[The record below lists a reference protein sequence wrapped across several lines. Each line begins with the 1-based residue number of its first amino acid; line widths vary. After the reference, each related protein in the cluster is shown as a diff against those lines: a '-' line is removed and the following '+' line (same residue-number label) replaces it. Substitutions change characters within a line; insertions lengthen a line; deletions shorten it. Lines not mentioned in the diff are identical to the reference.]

1 MKNMVS
7 EVKKHF
13 MPEEVVSLFL
23 WYIRSAKIPIRVGR
37 KCSLS
42 CRTIADIFVTVQ
54 NHIHFFY
61 FLNTKWTHFLCN
73 MYFR

>member
-13 MPEEVVSLFL
+13 MPEEVVFLFL

-54 NHIHFFY
+54 NHIHIFLFFEHKMDT
-61 FLNTKWTHFLCN
+61 FSL
-73 MYFR
+73 

>member
-7 EVKKHF
+7 EVKKLF
-13 MPEEVVSLFL
+13 MPEEEVFLFL
-23 WYIRSAKIPIRVGR
+23 WYIRSVKIPIRVGR

-54 NHIHFFY
+54 NHIHNFLFFEHKMDT
-61 FLNTKWTHFLCN
+61 FSL
-73 MYFR
+73 